1 MTETEGSAGGETGV
15 PEEDRAAE
23 AAWVPPDAGEL
34 RAAEP
39 GDQARAGETGDQPGS
54 ERPQAGG
61 PDQGNLTLDLDNLD
75 TVSIMK
81 EIERRTQE
89 RRDKGVY
96 RDLPLLELEE
106 QRGETEVSLDP
117 LHELIFL
124 NQLARQYADV
134 TSNYP
139 IGARHS
145 ALGPFI
151 LLFKRVIRRFMTPYM
166 DALFAKQREFNAQCL
181 RSMDTFLEMIKR
193 ERERGFH
200 GGLDRYTSW
209 IEMGFKENNSG
220 LLREACKKFE
230 SGKRVVN
237 LYCGTGDFLAVAGE
251 QRLEC
256 LGVEEDPRLV
266 KIAQEQDL
274 PILHARPLDYLEAQ
288 PLESLQAIFM
298 QDLGERGDP
307 RELLW
312 TITAL
317 ADRLEKGG
325 EVVVLNHHPR
335 SVLGVEEAFAD
346 PTLIRLVH
354 PETMESLFRHAGF
367 REVDSTLIGKYSAAE
382 KKAWKKKVGEGAS
395 LDGGDLADL
404 LFAPRRYL
412 LEARR

>member
-1 MTETEGSAGGETGV
+1 MIETEGTAGGETEV
-15 PEEDRAAE
+15 PEEAQVPEESQETE
-23 AAWVPPDAGEL
+23 ASEMSEEAVEA
-34 RAAEP
+34 
-39 GDQARAGETGDQPGS
+39 QA
-54 ERPQAGG
+54 
-61 PDQGNLTLDLDNLD
+61 NLSLDVEGVDVD
-75 TVSIMK
+75 TIMK
-81 EIERRTQE
+81 QIERRVEE
-89 RRDKGVY
+89 RREQGVY
-96 RDLPLLELEE
+96 KDVALLDLEE

-145 ALGPFI
+145 ILGPFI
-151 LLFKRVIRRFMTPYM
+151 LLFKKVVRRFMTPYM
-166 DALFAKQREFNAQCL
+166 NALFAKQREFNAQCV

-193 ERERGFH
+193 ERERGYH

-209 IEMGFKENNSG
+209 VEMGFTEDNTG
-220 LLREACKKFE
+220 LLREACKKFQR
-230 SGKRVVN
+230 GKRVIN
-237 LYCGTGDFLAVAGE
+237 LYCGTGDFLAVAAAE
-251 QRLEC
+251 KLDC

-266 KIAQEQDL
+266 KIGQEKNLNIQQ
-274 PILHARPLDYLEAQ
+274 ARPLDFLESQ
-288 PLESLQAIFM
+288 PLEALQAVFL
-298 QDLGERGDP
+298 QDLGERGDS

-325 EVVVLNHHPR
+325 EVKVLNHHPR
-335 SVLGVEEAFAD
+335 SVLGVEEAFGD
-346 PTLIRLVH
+346 PTLMRLVH

-367 REVDSTLIGKYSAAE
+367 REVESTLIGKYSQAE
-382 KKAWKKKVGEGAS
+382 KKAWKNKMGEGVS
-395 LDGGDLADL
+395 LDSGELAHL